1 MRLQAPGME
10 LLTDAVDCHV
20 HACPHINA
28 RRLDV
33 LDAVRR
39 AAAANMAGIG
49 LMDNFANSSGMAALA
64 MRELGHLGID
74 VWGGLIMEPTAGGV
88 SAETVKV
95 ALQYGYDGRGAR
107 YISLPTHHTRHTAR
121 QENRSPAYIESC
133 FHVTPG
139 RPLRDPLPE
148 IFELVAASETVL
160 NLGHLSDAETIYLAE
175 QAAAHGV
182 NRILA
187 PASHLNPDAVRALT
201 ALGVYVEFSFF
212 FVSPATMVGLT
223 HVDAERHTIPAS
235 TLNTLCERIAAAPA
249 DRVVLSSDSGVYL
262 LPPPVESLRMFL
274 SLLQAAGIEQEV
286 LHRGVHANPT
296 ALFRVQRPDSKDCSS

>member
-1 MRLQAPGME
+1 MHAQALGME

-33 LDAVRR
+33 FEAVRQ
-39 AAAANMAGIG
+39 AAAAGMAGIG

-74 VWGGLIMEPTAGGV
+74 VWGGLIMEPSAGGV
-88 SAETVKV
+88 SADTVKV
-95 ALQYGYDGRGAR
+95 ALQYGYGGRGAR

-121 QENRSPAYIESC
+121 HENRSPSYIESC

-139 RPLRDPLPE
+139 RPLSDPLPE
-148 IFELVAASETVL
+148 ILETVAASEAVL
-160 NLGHLSDAETIYLAE
+160 NLGHLSDAETVYLAE
-175 QAAAHGV
+175 QAIARGV
-182 NRILA
+182 QRILA
-187 PASHLNPDAVRALT
+187 PASHLHPDVVRVLT
-201 ALGVYVEFSFF
+201 GLGVYVEFSFF

-235 TLNTLCERIAAAPA
+235 TLNSLCERIAAAPT
-249 DRVVLSSDSGVYL
+249 DLVILSSDSGVYL

-274 SLLQAAGIEQEV
+274 MLLQASGITHEI
-286 LHRGVHANPT
+286 LRRGVHSNPIT
-296 ALFRVQRPDSKDCSS
+296 LFRVQRSDCKDCPP

>member
-1 MRLQAPGME
+1 MRVQVPGMK

-33 LDAVRR
+33 FEAVRQ
-39 AAAANMAGIG
+39 AAAAGMAGIG

-74 VWGGLIMEPTAGGV
+74 VWGGLIMEPSAGGV

-95 ALQYGYDGRGAR
+95 ALQYGYDGQGAR
-107 YISLPTHHTRHTAR
+107 YISLPTHHTRHTALH
-121 QENRSPAYIESC
+121 ENRSPAYIDAC

-139 RPLRDPLPE
+139 RHLRDPLPE
-148 IFELVAASETVL
+148 ILETVAASEAVL

-175 QAAAHGV
+175 QAVARGV
-182 NRILA
+182 HRILA
-187 PASHLNPDAVRALT
+187 PASHLHPEIVRALT
-201 ALGVYVEFSFF
+201 SLGVYVEFSFF
-212 FVSPATMVGLT
+212 FISPATTVGLT

-235 TLNTLCERIAAAPA
+235 TLNSLCERIAAAPA
-249 DRVVLSSDSGVYL
+249 DRVILSSDSGVYL

-274 SLLQAAGIEQEV
+274 TLLQASGVAHEI
-286 LHRGVHANPT
+286 LRRGVQENPT
-296 ALFRVQRPDSKDCSS
+296 RLFRVQRPDCKDCPP